1 MSSIQLRTDIPG
13 PRSQALMKRRNAA
26 VVQAAYHATPVFIA
40 KADGA
45 VIEDVDGNRLLDFA
59 GGIGCLNTGHR
70 APSVVE
76 AIRRQLEQ
84 FLHTSFNVLPYEG
97 YVAVCE
103 RLNALTPGKFRKKTL
118 LVNTGAEATE
128 NAVKIA
134 RAYTK
139 RPAIISF
146 EDAFHGRTYM
156 AMAMTSKTHPYKAGF
171 EPFPSEVYR
180 IPYAY
185 CYRCAYSK
193 TYPSCEVHCA
203 RHLEDTFKRVV
214 AAETVAAVIVEP
226 ILGEGGFV
234 TPPAEFFPI
243 LTEICRKH
251 NILVIADEVQ
261 TGFSRTGVLFACER
275 LGLEPDLITMAKSLT
290 GGLPMAAVT
299 GRAEIMDTPAS
310 GQLGGTFSG
319 NPASC
324 AAALAVLDI
333 IEKENLNARAD
344 VLGRRFR
351 ERASEWQSQ
360 WELVG
365 DVRGIG
371 AMQAMELVRS
381 KSTRQ
386 PADEETRQVAQYCY
400 EHGLVLITAG
410 SYGNVIRLLMP
421 LVVTD
426 SQMDEALDVLEGAL
440 AHVAEKKAA
449 LTAV

>member
-1 MSSIQLRTDIPG
+1 
-13 PRSQALMKRRNAA
+13 MKRRNAA
-26 VVQAAYHATPVFIA
+26 VVQAAYHSTPVFIA

-76 AIRRQLEQ
+76 AIRRQLDQ